1 MNQYISVF
9 LKGMAMGVAE
19 VIPGVS
25 GGTVA
30 FITGIYE
37 RLLNAIKS
45 FSPSL
50 FGVLK
55 EEGIKGVWEK
65 IDGTFLV
72 ALFAGM
78 LVSLVSLAH
87 LITSLMED
95 YPVLLWSFFFGLII
109 ASAVF
114 IGRQLSQWNISNI
127 IALVIGAVIA
137 YFITIVS
144 PASPNEAIWF
154 VFLAGAIAIS
164 AMILP
169 GLSGSFILLLMGMYS
184 YIFGAIKELDIA
196 VIGVF
201 GLGCLVGILSFSH
214 VLSWT
219 FKHYKDITLAF
230 LTGLML
236 GSLNKVWPW
245 RNVLETRINSHGEE
259 VPFRELSVLPSD
271 FAGGEPYLLGALALM
286 VVGFVV
292 VFLLERV
299 SK

>member
-1 MNQYISVF
+1 
-9 LKGMAMGVAE
+9 
-19 VIPGVS
+19 
-25 GGTVA
+25 
-30 FITGIYE
+30 
-37 RLLNAIKS
+37 
-45 FSPSL
+45 
-50 FGVLK
+50 
-55 EEGIKGVWEK
+55 
-65 IDGTFLV
+65 
-72 ALFAGM
+72 
-78 LVSLVSLAH
+78 
-87 LITSLMED
+87 MED

>member
-1 MNQYISVF
+1 MNQYITVF
-9 LKGMAMGVAE
+9 LKGMAMGIAE

-45 FSPSL
+45 FSPPL

-72 ALFAGM
+72 SLFAGM

-109 ASAVF
+109 ASALF
-114 IGRQLSQWNISNI
+114 IGRQLSKWNISNI

-144 PASPNEAIWF
+144 PASPNEALWF

-184 YIFGAIKELDIA
+184 FVFGAIKELDLAI
-196 VIGVF
+196 IGVF
-201 GLGCLVGILSFSH
+201 GLGCVVGILSFSH

-259 VPFRELSVLPSD
+259 VPFRELSVLPSN
-271 FAGGEPYLLGALALM
+271 FVGGEPYLLGALVLM
-286 VVGFVV
+286 VVGFLV

>member
-1 MNQYISVF
+1 MNQYITVF
-9 LKGMAMGVAE
+9 LKGMAMGIAE

-25 GGTVA
+25 GGTIA

-55 EEGIKGVWEK
+55 EEGIKGAWEK

-78 LVSLVSLAH
+78 IVSLASLVH
-87 LITSLMED
+87 LITWLLEN
-95 YPVLLWSFFFGLII
+95 YPVLLWAFFFGLIVG
-109 ASAVF
+109 SAVF
-114 IGRQLSQWNISNI
+114 VGRQLSQWNITSIAALI
-127 IALVIGAVIA
+127 IGTAIA
-137 YFITIVS
+137 YYITIVS
-144 PASPNEAIWF
+144 PASPNEALWF
-154 VFLAGAIAIS
+154 VFLSGAIAIS

-184 YIFGAIKELDIA
+184 YIFGAIKALDFAI
-196 VIGVF
+196 IGVF
-201 GLGCLVGILSFSH
+201 GLGCVVGILSFSH

-219 FKHYKDITLAF
+219 FKHYRDVTLAF
-230 LTGLML
+230 LTGLMI

-245 RNVLETRINSHGEE
+245 RNVLEMRINSHGEE
-259 VPFRELSVLPSD
+259 VPFRELSVLPSN
-271 FAGGEPYLLGALALM
+271 FVGEPYLLGALALM
-286 VVGFVV
+286 IVGFVV